1 MASLIPGILTHI
13 YVSHGRIWLGYRSWR
28 CCKEGSSVFRYWF
41 CVQCSRRPD
50 FDIEFQ
56 VFEGLQRR
64 TPMVA
69 GDWGAKSV
77 VISTASPLRSS
88 LPLLRRPRRSPML
101 SSPYPMYWRK
111 KCLFIGI
118 HDTDL
123 PVMICRYGLYICSS
137 VLHFWLTRDPSGR
150 VKSAPAKEVY
160 LRALDLICQWL
171 GFYLHSIGD
180 FTHHWVKS
188 PLEANKILG
197 KFYLILLEILLG

>member
-1 MASLIPGILTHI
+1 MP
-13 YVSHGRIWLGYRSWR
+13 
-28 CCKEGSSVFRYWF
+28 
-41 CVQCSRRPD
+41 
-50 FDIEFQ
+50 
-56 VFEGLQRR
+56 
-64 TPMVA
+64 
-69 GDWGAKSV
+69 
-77 VISTASPLRSS
+77 
-88 LPLLRRPRRSPML
+88 
-101 SSPYPMYWRK
+101 
-111 KCLFIGI
+111 FIGI

-160 LRALDLICQWL
+160 LLALDLICQWL

-197 KFYLILLEILLG
+197 RFFWILLEILPK

>member
-1 MASLIPGILTHI
+1 MPSLIPGILTHI
-13 YVSHGRIWLGYRSWR
+13 YVSRGRIWLGCRSWR

-50 FDIEFQ
+50 FDIKFQ
-56 VFEGLQRR
+56 AFEGLKDPNGGRR
-64 TPMVA
+64 LRSQVCRDLDCIAAQIKLAAAEKAKKVA
-69 GDWGAKSV
+69 DV
-77 VISTASPLRSS
+77 VISISYVL
-88 LPLLRRPRRSPML
+88 
-101 SSPYPMYWRK
+101 K
-111 KCLFIGI
+111 KKMPFIGI